1 MSSARRSLALL
12 YTRIW
17 VYLTLAPRSTIF
29 ILQVIAAAA
38 RSFIH
43 SRVREGDPRVCCT
56 LQLSFT
62 PPPPLVHP
70 HLELIFLLAWGGVA
84 EVRAEWSRDGGVWAW
99 RRRGGRGRGR
109 VSMGGKASTAGGG
122 GSVAAGGPSD
132 SATRSRALSTSAG
145 SADTEGGS
153 GLGLLRSASQG
164 GGGGGS
170 ASRDRTGD
178 RGRARSLS
186 SVPDTG
192 ANAPL
197 TIPALLSR
205 AAGGVSGGGAGSET
219 DGSSPEEYL
228 LDGPLTTLGLGRV
241 ITTHSLPAHLWSFNG
256 FKCPICSKLVLPD
269 DLECHLVICLTKPR
283 ISYNEDV
290 LTEDKGECVICLEDL
305 CQGDTIARLPCLCI
319 YHKTCIDEWFQVNRS
334 CPEHPYD

>member
-1 MSSARRSLALL
+1 
-12 YTRIW
+12 
-17 VYLTLAPRSTIF
+17 
-29 ILQVIAAAA
+29 
-38 RSFIH
+38 
-43 SRVREGDPRVCCT
+43 
-56 LQLSFT
+56 
-62 PPPPLVHP
+62 
-70 HLELIFLLAWGGVA
+70 
-84 EVRAEWSRDGGVWAW
+84 
-99 RRRGGRGRGR
+99 
-109 VSMGGKASTAGGG
+109 MGGKASTAGGG
-122 GSVAAGGPSD
+122 AGVAAGGPSS
-132 SATRSRALSTSAG
+132 SAAPRSRALSTSAG
-145 SADTEGGS
+145 TAESEGGS

-164 GGGGGS
+164 GGGAS
-170 ASRDRTGD
+170 SRDRTGD

-186 SVPDTG
+186 SVQDTT
-192 ANAPL
+192 ANVPL

-205 AAGGVSGGGAGSET
+205 AGGGAGGGGGGAGSET

-241 ITTHSLPAHLWSFNG
+241 FTTHSLPAHLWSFNG

-319 YHKTCIDEWFQVNRS
+319 YHKSCIDEWFQVNRS

>member
-1 MSSARRSLALL
+1 MEEARRERAWACKAWAAKQA
-12 YTRIW
+12 RRAAGGAW
-17 VYLTLAPRSTIF
+17 
-29 ILQVIAAAA
+29 LQGA
-38 RSFIH
+38 R
-43 SRVREGDPRVCCT
+43 P
-56 LQLSFT
+56 T
-62 PPPPLVHP
+62 PPPDPGRSPPAPVQQTQRAGQDSVS
-70 HLELIFLLAWGGVA
+70 FVQR
-84 EVRAEWSRDGGVWAW
+84 VRAGAGAAVRPATEQVTV
-99 RRRGGRGRGR
+99 GGRAPSPAYPTR
-109 VSMGGKASTAGGG
+109 VRTR
-122 GSVAAGGPSD
+122 PSP
-132 SATRSRALSTSAG
+132 SPR
-145 SADTEGGS
+145 
-153 GLGLLRSASQG
+153 
-164 GGGGGS
+164 
-170 ASRDRTGD
+170 
-178 RGRARSLS
+178 
-186 SVPDTG
+186 
-192 ANAPL
+192 
-197 TIPALLSR
+197 LSR

>member
-1 MSSARRSLALL
+1 
-12 YTRIW
+12 
-17 VYLTLAPRSTIF
+17 
-29 ILQVIAAAA
+29 
-38 RSFIH
+38 
-43 SRVREGDPRVCCT
+43 
-56 LQLSFT
+56 
-62 PPPPLVHP
+62 
-70 HLELIFLLAWGGVA
+70 
-84 EVRAEWSRDGGVWAW
+84 
-99 RRRGGRGRGR
+99 
-109 VSMGGKASTAGGG
+109 MGGKASTAGGG
-122 GSVAAGGPSD
+122 AGVAAGGPSS
-132 SATRSRALSTSAG
+132 SAAPRSRALSTSAG
-145 SADTEGGS
+145 TADSESGS
-153 GLGLLRSASQG
+153 SLGLLRSASQG
-164 GGGGGS
+164 GGGAS
-170 ASRDRTGD
+170 SRDRTGD

-186 SVPDTG
+186 SVQDTT
-192 ANAPL
+192 ANVPL

-205 AAGGVSGGGAGSET
+205 AGGGAGVGGGGAGSET

-241 ITTHSLPAHLWSFNG
+241 FTTHSLPAHLWSFNG

-319 YHKTCIDEWFQVNRS
+319 YHKSCIDEWFQVNRS

>member
-1 MSSARRSLALL
+1 
-12 YTRIW
+12 
-17 VYLTLAPRSTIF
+17 
-29 ILQVIAAAA
+29 
-38 RSFIH
+38 
-43 SRVREGDPRVCCT
+43 
-56 LQLSFT
+56 
-62 PPPPLVHP
+62 
-70 HLELIFLLAWGGVA
+70 
-84 EVRAEWSRDGGVWAW
+84 
-99 RRRGGRGRGR
+99 
-109 VSMGGKASTAGGG
+109 MGGKASTAGGG
-122 GSVAAGGPSD
+122 GGGGGAGLAAAGGPSD
-132 SATRSRALSTSAG
+132 AAAAATRSRALSTSAG
-145 SADTEGGS
+145 TADSEGGGS
-153 GLGLLRSASQG
+153 AVGLLRSASQG
-164 GGGGGS
+164 GGGGG

-186 SVPDTG
+186 SVPDASG
-192 ANAPL
+192 NAPPL

-205 AAGGVSGGGAGSET
+205 AAAGGAGSET

-228 LDGPLTTLGLGRV
+228 LDGPLTSLGLGRV
-241 ITTHSLPAHLWSFNG
+241 FTTHSLPAHLWSFNG

>member
-1 MSSARRSLALL
+1 
-12 YTRIW
+12 
-17 VYLTLAPRSTIF
+17 
-29 ILQVIAAAA
+29 
-38 RSFIH
+38 
-43 SRVREGDPRVCCT
+43 
-56 LQLSFT
+56 
-62 PPPPLVHP
+62 
-70 HLELIFLLAWGGVA
+70 
-84 EVRAEWSRDGGVWAW
+84 
-99 RRRGGRGRGR
+99 
-109 VSMGGKASTAGGG
+109 MGGKASTAGGG
-122 GSVAAGGPSD
+122 GAGAGFAGGGPSD
-132 SATRSRALSTSAG
+132 AAVAAAAAAAATRSRALSTSAG
-145 SADTEGGS
+145 TAESEGNGSAV
-153 GLGLLRSASQG
+153 GLLRSASQG
-164 GGGGGS
+164 GGGG
-170 ASRDRTGD
+170 ASRDRAGD

-186 SVPDTG
+186 SVPDASGT
-192 ANAPL
+192 APPL

-205 AAGGVSGGGAGSET
+205 AAAGGSET

-228 LDGPLTTLGLGRV
+228 LDGPLTSLGLGRV
-241 ITTHSLPAHLWSFNG
+241 FAAHSLPAHLWSFNG